1 MPAVPLRR
9 LLPVLSIAIVAQ
21 GCRATAPRSQG
32 GEGSATPAASESTW
46 WKGNLHTHSL
56 WSDGVEYPEPIA
68 AWYRDHGYHFVA
80 FTEHDMLQSGGD
92 RWIDVDAPDDG
103 WPPRNASARAAL
115 PGYRAA
121 FGDFVDERTEGG
133 RRLVRLRPLAEYR
146 HLFES
151 PGRFLLLMG
160 EEITDREGAHV
171 NVIESARAILPRGGA
186 GPAERIRNNLAA
198 VAEQARETGTP
209 LLAFVNHP
217 NYVWALTA
225 EEIAAID
232 DARFFEVYNGHLLVN
247 NAGDEQRAGTERMW
261 DVVLALRLS
270 AGRASIYGMANDDAH
285 DYPPAEGVVSRPG
298 RGWIQVRASALTA
311 DDIIAAVRAGDFYAS
326 TGVVLRDVA
335 CDAGR
340 MRIEVEPEP
349 DASYSIAFI
358 GTRRGDRLKGR
369 PVLGAQGDTL
379 RTTRDYGHGVGAVL
393 AEVEGTAAEYAFTGD
408 ELYVRARVVSTAPH
422 VDPTTGDVLGVR
434 TAWTQPVRPVDASR
448 AIGRCVGD
456 APARAETR

>member
-1 MPAVPLRR
+1 MPAVTPRR
-9 LLPVLSIAIVAQ
+9 LLPVLSIAVVVQA
-21 GCRATAPRSQG
+21 CAATAPRALDTG
-32 GEGSATPAASESTW
+32 AAGPRAAPGSTW

-68 AWYRDHGYHFVA
+68 AWYRDHGYHFLA
-80 FTEHDMLQSGGD
+80 FTEHDMLQSGTD

-103 WPPRNASARAAL
+103 WPRRNASARAAL

-121 FGDFVDERTEGG
+121 FGDFVDEFTAGG
-133 RRLVRLRPLAEYR
+133 RRLVRLRPLSEYR

-171 NVIESARAILPRGGA
+171 NVIEPARAILPRGGA
-186 GPAERIRNNLAA
+186 GPAERVRNNLAA
-198 VAEQARETGTP
+198 VAALARETGTP

-232 DARFFEVYNGHLLVN
+232 EARFFEIYNGHLLVN
-247 NAGDEQRAGTERMW
+247 NAGDERRAGTERMW
-261 DVVLALRLS
+261 DVALALRLS
-270 AGRASIYGMANDDAH
+270 AGRAPIYGMANDDAH

-298 RGWIQVRASALTA
+298 RGWIQVRAPALTA
-311 DDIIAAVRAGDFYAS
+311 GDIIAAVLAGDFYAS

-340 MRIEVEPEP
+340 MRIEVDPGP
-349 DASYSIAFI
+349 DASYRIAFL
-358 GTRRGDRLKGR
+358 GTRRGERLEGR
-369 PVLGAQGDTL
+369 PVLDAEGDTL
-379 RTTRDYGHGVGAVL
+379 RTTRDYGPGVGAVL
-393 AEVEGTAAEYAFTGD
+393 AEVEGTTAEYAFTGD
-408 ELYVRARVVSTAPH
+408 ELYVRARIVSTAPH
-422 VDPTTGDVLGVR
+422 VDPTTGNVLGVR
-434 TAWTQPVRPVDASR
+434 TAWTQPVRPGDAAR
-448 AIGRCVGD
+448 AVGRCVGD
-456 APARAETR
+456 ASAGPVR